1 MNKVKYQS
9 YVAWFTDVSHG
20 DVALVGGKNA
30 SLGEMIRQL
39 RPKGIRVPVGFA
51 ITVAAYW
58 RHLDANNLHV
68 PIDDLLS
75 ALQRHPESISETA
88 SRIRHLILE
97 APLPADVTAA
107 ITTAYMEL
115 CELHGGMTEVAVR
128 SSATA
133 EDLPDASFAGQQESF
148 LNVRGSA
155 AVLETSRQCFASLF
169 TDRAVSYRR
178 DKGFDPFK
186 NGLSVGVQRMVRSDL
201 ATAGVMFTIDT
212 ETGHRQVVLINAS
225 YGLGETVVQGAV
237 NPDEIYVFK
246 TTLDQGKRPILRKKI
261 GSKEFKIIYETGAG
275 RRTRSVPVPQGERD
289 RLCISDDDIIQLA
302 QWACQIEKHY
312 SETMHKLT
320 PMDIEWAKDGLTGE
334 LFIVQARPE
343 TVESQRS
350 ALIFEQYVIAKAA
363 RASAK
368 TLLQGRAVGQRIGS
382 GRARLIHNV
391 KNLGDLQQGEVLV
404 AQRTDP
410 DWEPAMKR
418 ASAIVTDHGGRTCHA
433 AIVSRELGIPAVVG
447 TEGATSL
454 LVDGTEVTV
463 SCCDGDTGNVYAGLI
478 PFERHETT
486 AVAVKPSFTNILL
499 NVGNPDEALRLSLL
513 PCDGVGLAR
522 MEFIISHE
530 VRIHPMALIQ
540 FEQLQDGA
548 EKQEIARLTA
558 TYATKPDYFVSKLAE
573 GIAMIAAAF
582 YPREVIVRCSD
593 FKSNEYAG
601 LLGGSGF
608 EPKEENPMLGFRGA
622 SRYYHERYRQ
632 AFALECAAIT
642 RVRDTMGLTN
652 LKVMIPFCRTPEEGR
667 KVLAEMAKNGLK
679 RGEQGLEI
687 YCMCEIPS
695 NVILAHEFA
704 EIFDGFSIG
713 SNDLTQLVLGI
724 DRDSELVAPIFD
736 ERSKAVTTLI
746 EQVIETAHAA
756 GKKVGI
762 CGQAPSDYPE
772 FATLLVRL
780 GIDSISL
787 SPDSFIRT
795 ARTIASAEEVSG
807 DR

>member
-1 MNKVKYQS
+1 VNKVKYQS

-246 TTLDQGKRPILRKKI
+246 PTLDQGKRPILRKKI

-363 RASAK
+363 RANAK

>member
-1 MNKVKYQS
+1 VNKVKYQG

-246 TTLDQGKRPILRKKI
+246 PTLDQGKRPILRKKI

-363 RASAK
+363 RANAK

>member
-246 TTLDQGKRPILRKKI
+246 PTLDQGKRPILRKKI

-363 RASAK
+363 RANAK

-447 TEGATSL
+447 TEKATSL

-486 AVAVKPSFTNILL
+486 AAAVKPSFTNILL

-540 FEQLQDGA
+540 FEKLPEGT
-548 EKQEIARLTA
+548 EKQEISRLTA

-679 RGEQGLEI
+679 RGEQGLEV

-695 NVILAHEFA
+695 NVILAQEFA

-736 ERSKAVTTLI
+736 ERSKAVTTLM

-787 SPDSFIRT
+787 SPDALIRT
-795 ARTIASAEEVSG
+795 AQTIASAEEVSG

>member
-246 TTLDQGKRPILRKKI
+246 PTLDQGKRPILRKKI

-363 RASAK
+363 RANAK

-593 FKSNEYAG
+593 FKTNEYAG